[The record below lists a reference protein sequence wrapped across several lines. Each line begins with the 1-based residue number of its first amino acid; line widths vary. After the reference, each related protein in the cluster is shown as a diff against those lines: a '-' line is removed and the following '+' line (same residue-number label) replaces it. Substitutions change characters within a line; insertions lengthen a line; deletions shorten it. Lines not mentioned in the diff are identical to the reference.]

1 MDAIELIARFV
12 LAAVFAVAGL
22 TKLADRPGS
31 REALVAF
38 GVPERLAAPGAVAL
52 PVAELTVAVLLI
64 PAATATIGAAGALAL
79 LLAFCAGIARSMI
92 RGEAPD
98 CHCFGQLHSEPVGWS
113 TLIRNLVLAALAGVA
128 LAATAGGEAEAPF
141 AWIGDLSD
149 AGLVALVGG
158 LVLLALAG
166 AGAGVA
172 SALLRQNG
180 RLLLRID
187 ALEQALRGN
196 GVPIESV
203 DDAQPAAGGLPVGAE
218 APAFTLPGVHGETT
232 TLEALLAP
240 GKPLMLIFTDSSC
253 APCAAL
259 IPQVVTWQRDHDR
272 DLTIAFVGRGN
283 AKDNG
288 AKAAE
293 HGAARMFIEE
303 GTEVSSLYE
312 AQATPT
318 AVVIDPDGRIAS
330 PLAGG
335 EPGIRSL
342 LETTLAQRGL
352 QVVPAGP
359 SAAPGLGI
367 GDPPPEVALT
377 DLDGDSAA
385 IADFGG
391 EETML
396 VFWNPTCGFCARML
410 EDLRAFEREPPDGAP
425 RMLLISTGSVDSN
438 RAMDME
444 APILLDGAFAAAN
457 AYGAPGT
464 PSAVLLDADARVAS
478 PVAVG
483 ADAVFEL
490 GGRAVEA

>member
-1 MDAIELIARFV
+1 MEALELIARFV

-22 TKLADRPGS
+22 AKLADRPGS
-31 REALVAF
+31 RQALVAF
-38 GVPERLAAPGAVAL
+38 GVPERLAAPGGIAL
-52 PVAELTVAVLLI
+52 PIAELAVAVLLI
-64 PAATATIGAAGALAL
+64 PAATAAIGAAGALVL
-79 LLAFCAGIARSMI
+79 LLGFCAGIARSMI

-113 TLIRNLVLAALAGVA
+113 TLIRNLVLAALAGLV
-128 LAATAGGEAEAPF
+128 LAETAGGGAEAPF

-149 AGLVALVGG
+149 AGLAAMLGGVVLVALVG
-158 LVLLALAG
+158 AG
-166 AGAGVA
+166 ASVA

-187 ALEQALRGN
+187 ALEQALRN
-196 GVPIESV
+196 HGVPVEGAV
-203 DDAQPAAGGLPVGAE
+203 EPDQPGLPVGSE

-240 GKPLMLIFTDSSC
+240 AKPLMLIFTDSGC

-259 IPQVVTWQRDHDR
+259 MPQVAAWQREHEGV
-272 DLTIAFVGRGN
+272 LTIAFVARGN

-303 GTEVSSLYE
+303 GTEVSSLYD

-335 EPGIRSL
+335 EPGVRSL

-359 SAAPGLGI
+359 AAAPGLGI
-367 GDPPPEVALT
+367 GDPAPEVALT
-377 DLDGDSAA
+377 DLDGEAAA
-385 IADFGG
+385 IADFIDG
-391 EETML
+391 ETMVL
-396 VFWNPTCGFCARML
+396 FWNPTCGFCARML
-410 EDLRAFEREPPDGAP
+410 EDLRAFEQEPPEGAP
-425 RMLLISTGSVDSN
+425 GLLLISTGSVESN
-438 RAMDME
+438 RAMEVD
-444 APILLDGAFAAAN
+444 APVLLDGAFAAAN

-464 PSAVLLDADARVAS
+464 PSAVLLDADAKIAS

-490 GGRAVEA
+490 AGRAVEA